1 MELVLERKWKK
12 KGYTIGILSCK
23 GVRLC
28 DTLEP
33 QWRDYKNG
41 EEKIKYVSAIPE
53 GRYQIRFAWSNKKQQ
68 LMPYLLHVPM
78 FEGIMIH
85 IGNTARDT
93 AGCILVGENRQ
104 VGMVLNSTCTF
115 QKIRQLLWSKRKEGL
130 YITIK

>member
-12 KGYTIGILSCK
+12 KGYTIGVLSYK
-23 GVRLC
+23 GDRMC

-53 GRYQIRFAWSNKKQQ
+53 GRYQIRFAWSNKKKK

-85 IGNTARDT
+85 TGNTARDT
-93 AGCILVGENRQ
+93 AGCILVGENTQ
-104 VGMVLNSTCTF
+104 VGKVLNSTSTF

>member
-12 KGYTIGILSCK
+12 KGYTIGVLSYR
-23 GVRLC
+23 GVRMC

-53 GRYQIRFAWSNKKQQ
+53 GRYQIRFAWSNKKQK

-78 FEGIMIH
+78 FEGVMIH
-85 IGNTARDT
+85 TGNTARDT
-93 AGCILVGENRQ
+93 AGCILVGENTQ
-104 VGMVLNSTCTF
+104 VGKVLNSTSTF
-115 QKIRQLLWSKRKEGL
+115 QKIRQVLWSKRKEGL